1 METGDESD
9 GQEALLIH
17 LPPQE
22 EVTLQVVQAEVVL
35 TRWGRATRKHMVSII
50 QNILTNQLL
59 FNDFSL
65 LLTLTKGTKTQ
76 VRENED
82 KFNIQ

>member
-35 TRWGRATRKHMVSII
+35 TRRGRATRKHMVSII

-65 LLTLTKGTKTQ
+65 LLTLTKGTKAR

>member
-35 TRWGRATRKHMVSII
+35 TRRGRATRKHMVSII

-59 FNDFSL
+59 CNDCSL
-65 LLTLTKGTKTQ
+65 LFTLTKGTKTQ

>member
-35 TRWGRATRKHMVSII
+35 TRRGRATRKHMVSII